1 MIMSPP
7 ATFRLLGERS
17 SVASPGIGHF
27 YFAQRGHYHFAGTDK
42 SQNVK
47 SQNALF
53 QEERKRRK
61 DPLAGDISPGQPLD
75 ADGDRA

>member
-27 YFAQRGHYHFAGTDK
+27 YFAQRGHYHFAGTKKNKAADNGKDGIPRSPTK
-42 SQNVK
+42 SLLRV
-47 SQNALF
+47 
-53 QEERKRRK
+53 
-61 DPLAGDISPGQPLD
+61 PLNGLKIFV
-75 ADGDRA
+75 

>member
-27 YFAQRGHYHFAGTDK
+27 YFAQRGHYHFAGTLK
-42 SQNVK
+42 SEKGVHPRLRWL
-47 SQNALF
+47 SPF
-53 QEERKRRK
+53 IEMDRKARYT
-61 DPLAGDISPGQPLD
+61 ASVT
-75 ADGDRA
+75 